1 MILRVRPDIQS
12 LQNQLIFCC
21 TLLSRFLKPD
31 LANFLLLG
39 RIESGL
45 KILANLNLP
54 VEAKLI
60 QNHCWNTDCLVA

>member
-1 MILRVRPDIQS
+1 MIIIARPDVQL

-21 TLLSRFLKPD
+21 TLLPRFLKPD

-39 RIESGL
+39 RIESIL
-45 KILANLNLP
+45 KILANLNLL

-60 QNHCWNTDCLVA
+60 QNHC

>member
-1 MILRVRPDIQS
+1 MILRVRSDVQS
-12 LQNQLIFCC
+12 LQNQLIFYC

-45 KILANLNLP
+45 KILANSNLS

-60 QNHCWNTDCLVA
+60 QNHCWNTDFLVD

>member
-1 MILRVRPDIQS
+1 MILRVRSDVQS
-12 LQNQLIFCC
+12 LQNQLIFYC
-21 TLLSRFLKPD
+21 TLLSRFLEPD

-45 KILANLNLP
+45 KILANSNLS

-60 QNHCWNTDCLVA
+60 QNHCWNTDFLVA

>member
-1 MILRVRPDIQS
+1 MILRVRSDVQS
-12 LQNQLIFCC
+12 LQNQLIFYC

-45 KILANLNLP
+45 KILANSNLS

-60 QNHCWNTDCLVA
+60 QSHCWNTDFPVD